1 MPLTAGVLNG
11 ILNSIKSSFV
21 TAYLTTSG
29 TSLID
34 TAVSGA
40 PKIDGAKTLS
50 WATATN
56 GFSISTTNSATSNPL
71 NYSVPQST
79 VLTRLFLVDSGG
91 TIRGTITLPAVIP
104 TYTTGAGPYY
114 VRGLTLT
121 ISEVV

>member
-1 MPLTAGVLNG
+1 MALTAGVLNG

-50 WATATN
+50 WGTAS
-56 GFSISTTNSATSNPL
+56 GGVLATTNSATSNPL